1 MMPDTAVP
9 TIGPEVIALGMVMA
23 EISPPRLGLR
33 IGDSDALSLHVAG
46 SATIFATALARLGNR
61 VGLISKVG
69 DDELGEWML
78 AHIRTAGID
87 DAAVAVVPGQL
98 TPLLLASVD
107 REGNKTFAIY
117 RFAGWCD
124 PMASFRAVD
133 IDDDD
138 LRRGRVFD
146 LSEASLRH
154 PDLRR
159 EALALTR
166 RARALG
172 LTVCF
177 SPNFRIASWD
187 GGAEEARDVLREGL
201 ALADLAVMNEDEAM
215 LLAGAASLPVAADW
229 LAAHG
234 PPLTVVTRGAFP
246 TLTIDAGR
254 RSEAPVFAVDV
265 VYDIGAGDVFHAG
278 YLAAWLSG
286 ADPVLAAR
294 FAAAVAA
301 LKISRPPDAVHMPDR
316 VETIAFLRERG
327 VDPGPLDASPNR
339 KGSGSHGCEV
349 HQPARRSH

>member
-69 DDELGEWML
+69 DDELG
-78 AHIRTAGID
+78 
-87 DAAVAVVPGQL
+87 
-98 TPLLLASVD
+98 VD